1 MTRNFYRSPLLYV
14 VAGVGM
20 MALLLVAVRVVG
32 PPTPSAGDDEA
43 ALVSPDGRVQTD
55 ALSDR
60 GRGMF
65 SRSLIDALGPTFGP
79 LYEPGYVPKGYVP
92 QGGPYASPT
101 IMERVG
107 VGIRQVAL
115 NNEVVVPYMSQG
127 CQLNVHQ
134 HRRGAGQGPDIAR
147 RAIEYPSETVVSVT
161 HKGTA
166 IQSGYRAEYASAHG
180 IELYVSGP
188 VAMPGPERESTFA
201 EYWFERGGTWFSI
214 EMWAWPG
221 CDTLSLNEIARIA
234 SSMTRSS

>member
-43 ALVSPDGRVQTD
+43 ALLSPDGRVQTD

-60 GRGMF
+60 GRGIF
-65 SRSLIDALGPTFGP
+65 SQSLIDALGPTFGP

-92 QGGPYASPT
+92 RGLPYGIPT

-115 NNEVVVPYMSQG
+115 NNEVILPYMSHH
-127 CQLNVHQ
+127 CQLNIHQ
-134 HRRGAGQGPDIAR
+134 HRRGSERGPNLAR
-147 RAIEYPSETVVSVT
+147 RAIEYPSDSVVKVT
-161 HKGTA
+161 REGPA
-166 IQSGYRAEYASAHG
+166 IYRE
-180 IELYVSGP
+180 
-188 VAMPGPERESTFA
+188 
-201 EYWFERGGTWFSI
+201 
-214 EMWAWPG
+214 
-221 CDTLSLNEIARIA
+221 
-234 SSMTRSS
+234 

>member
-1 MTRNFYRSPLLYV
+1 MTRTFYRGPLLYV

-55 ALSDR
+55 TLSDR

-79 LYEPGYVPKGYVP
+79 LYEPGYIPEGYTP
-92 QGGPYASPT
+92 RGSPYTFPT
-101 IMERVG
+101 MMERVG
-107 VGIRQVAL
+107 VSIVQIAL
-115 NNEVVVPYMSQG
+115 NNELILPYMSRD
-127 CQLNVHQ
+127 CQLQVHQ
-134 HRRGAGQGPDIAR
+134 HRRGSGRGPNLAR
-147 RAIEYPSETVVSVT
+147 RAIEHPSETIVKVT
-161 HKGTA
+161 PEGTL
-166 IQSGYRAEYASAHG
+166 IYPGYRAEYVFKHG

-201 EYWFERGGTWFSI
+201 EYWFERDGTWFNI
-214 EMWAWPG
+214 DTWAWPG
-221 CDTLSLNEIARIA
+221 CDALSLNEIARIA
-234 SSMTRSS
+234 SSMTMSG